1 MLWNIKTRAK
11 NVTNAHFLRQKRKDG
26 LKMKVKYGCVAIAA
40 GSAVMLGGLALK
52 NHCEKCG
59 CTLFGFGLAHV
70 FLGSLSLLKGEN
82 GCIPDK
88 VSIPIPKC
96 DLEIDLE

>member
-1 MLWNIKTRAK
+1 MK
-11 NVTNAHFLRQKRKDG
+11 NAHFLRQKRKDD

-52 NHCEKCG
+52 NYCEKCG